1 MSGSSKRNSKKRKKK
16 NVVRAGRKPGTP
28 VTNQLREGMPAR
40 DSVRAVVDFQ
50 SPQGYKGKI
59 LKTDEIDA
67 YDQLPPK
74 KKRR

>member
-1 MSGSSKRNSKKRKKK
+1 MSGSSKRSSKKKKK
-16 NVVRAGRKPGTP
+16 NALGARKKLGSPLS
-28 VTNQLREGMPAR
+28 NQLREGMPAS

-50 SPQGYKGKI
+50 SAQGYKGKI
-59 LKTDEIDA
+59 LKTNEIDA